1 MLLSRLSN
9 EINSGSLMLTV
20 ASPSISVQCIACP
33 ASTSEGAGRIDTVV
47 LATTVVA
54 ETLINI

>member
-1 MLLSRLSN
+1 
-9 EINSGSLMLTV
+9 MLTV